1 MAEKQSLTTPNWP
14 IIISDQMK
22 REVFSPETFGN
33 QAPTQGESAM
43 SDELNRLIELARKVD
58 MSEEDK
64 ERQRISFAY
73 GNTRIEN
80 DDITWDTVKKAAE
93 DLKHR

>member
-1 MAEKQSLTTPNWP
+1 M
-14 IIISDQMK
+14 
-22 REVFSPETFGN
+22 SPELL
-33 QAPTQGESAM
+33 E
-43 SDELNRLIELARKVD
+43 LIERARKVD

-64 ERQRISFAY
+64 ENQRISFAY
-73 GNTRIEN
+73 GNTRTEN